1 MKKKVGRTE
10 WIRGYLKEK
19 KSIQFVEKFETS
31 GSGIISSI
39 SQTDGIIEAE
49 ENKGFIEKGSMLKF
63 YKYEELLN

>member
-1 MKKKVGRTE
+1 MDSRILKRKKNF
-10 WIRGYLKEK
+10 
-19 KSIQFVEKFETS
+19 QFVEKFETS

-39 SQTDGIIEAE
+39 SQTDGIIEVE